1 MISTENYKLLPQEDA
16 DDEIRANHV
25 DKGWVRHY
33 TACDLITAL
42 RFLGLCPI
50 LVGKIRVSP

>member
-1 MISTENYKLLPQEDA
+1 MENHKLLPREDA
-16 DDEIRANHV
+16 ANDFRANHV
-25 DKGWVRHY
+25 DKGSARYY